1 MPLPRTPPKMFETR
15 SQAWQEAGLLEQV
28 NPRRARRARVEAL
41 LLAGLFVAVI
51 VLWDNRASLLD
62 AATLKDIE
70 TPLKLVVVI
79 VLLALGWAIAR
90 EAGRSFGPALFRRME
105 PATAGTVGFLIRL
118 ATVAVALLVALGVA
132 GVNPATLLLGG
143 AFTAVIVGMAAQQT
157 LGNLIAGTVLL
168 SAGPFRVGDRVRL
181 QGGQI
186 AGQIEGVVSSL
197 GLLYTTLA
205 TDEGLVL
212 VPNGVVLN
220 VAIVTQRAG
229 PAAQRP
235 SATGPADTAPQRAG
249 SGGTARTP

>member
-1 MPLPRTPPKMFETR
+1 MFETR
-15 SQAWQEAGLLEQV
+15 SQAWREVGLLEQV
-28 NPRRARRARVEAL
+28 NPRRARLARIEAL
-41 LLAGLFVAVI
+41 LLAGLFVAIV
-51 VLWDNRASLLD
+51 VLWNNRASLLD
-62 AATLKDIE
+62 AATLRDIE

-79 VLLALGWAIAR
+79 VLLVLGWAIAR

-118 ATVAVALLVALGVA
+118 ATVGVTLLVALDVA

-220 VAIVTQRAG
+220 VAIVTQRVG
-229 PAAQRP
+229 SQRVDSTAQRP
-235 SATGPADTAPQRAG
+235 DPTGPADTTPQRAG
-249 SGGTARTP
+249 SGGAARTP